1 MNLYNIPINFIK
13 KTGIKIEAAN
23 ETEAL
28 KKVENMLKDYY
39 TENSIKKIGVPEIQ
53 FNKITCKQDEKM
65 YKELYEDFPH
75 MGSENLFEQSFVSYK
90 NKQEE
95 FEKLNLNNINFIN
108 INETKLKVYL
118 NNNYIPDIELI
129 KMTNN
134 KVLCIKVPKNN
145 SNIFNINSLI
155 NDINNINNSDLKIIK
170 YTNIEDIYLIE
181 IYTNLELINASLIAS
196 DKDKFN
202 EYYLKYKDEV
212 KDLYFKFKK

>member
-39 TENSIKKIGVPEIQ
+39 TENSIKKMGIPEIQ
-53 FNKITCKQDEKM
+53 LNDITCNQDEKM
-65 YKELYEDFPH
+65 FKELFEDFPH
-75 MGSENLFEQSFVSYK
+75 MGNEYLFEQSFVSYK

-108 INETKLKVYL
+108 SNETKLKVYL

-155 NDINNINNSDLKIIK
+155 NDINNIKNSDLKIIK

-212 KDLYFKFKK
+212 KDLYFKLKK

>member
-1 MNLYNIPINFIK
+1 
-13 KTGIKIEAAN
+13 
-23 ETEAL
+23 
-28 KKVENMLKDYY
+28 
-39 TENSIKKIGVPEIQ
+39 
-53 FNKITCKQDEKM
+53 
-65 YKELYEDFPH
+65 
-75 MGSENLFEQSFVSYK
+75 
-90 NKQEE
+90 
-95 FEKLNLNNINFIN
+95 
-108 INETKLKVYL
+108 
-118 NNNYIPDIELI
+118 
-129 KMTNN
+129 MTNN